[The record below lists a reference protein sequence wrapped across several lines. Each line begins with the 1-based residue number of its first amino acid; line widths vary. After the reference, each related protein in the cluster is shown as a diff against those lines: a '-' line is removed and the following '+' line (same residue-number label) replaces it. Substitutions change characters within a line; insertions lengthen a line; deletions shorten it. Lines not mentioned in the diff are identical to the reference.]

1 MSMSGQVNQGL
12 KGVRFE
18 GHVDPDELRRAESF
32 RGTDNTLSLVQLP
45 NGRFTIR
52 MHDEVTQGGLVL
64 EAEPA
69 WGLAYLEHNN
79 RQVAAV
85 DHIYPGPFANDAT
98 AAAGGVVI
106 GALYRTATGGIAW
119 RQV

>member
-18 GHVDPDELRRAESF
+18 GHVDPAELRRAESF

-52 MHDEVTQGGLVL
+52 MHDEVTAGGLVL

-69 WGLAYLEHNN
+69 GEYEPEMDP
-79 RQVAAV
+79 V
-85 DHIYPGPFANDAT
+85 GPSPLNLRR
-98 AAAGGVVI
+98 
-106 GALYRTATGGIAW
+106 ALKLPAPP
-119 RQV
+119 